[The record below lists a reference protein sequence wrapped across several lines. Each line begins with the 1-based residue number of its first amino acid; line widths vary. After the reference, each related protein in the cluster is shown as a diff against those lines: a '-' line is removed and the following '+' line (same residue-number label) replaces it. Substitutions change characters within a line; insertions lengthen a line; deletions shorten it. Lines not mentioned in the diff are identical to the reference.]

1 MQILLTGVACVG
13 KSSIGKKLAE
23 DIGYVF
29 FDLDVEIEKYYKKS
43 ISRLKA
49 DIIGEYSWRLKVVPV
64 LKKILDENKLKDIV
78 IALPPSGLR
87 DAYLSRDQEI
97 QRSRHSPH

>member
-23 DIGYVF
+23 DIGHVF
-29 FDLDVEIEKYYKKS
+29 FDLDVEIEKYYTKS

-49 DIIGEYSWRLKVVPV
+49 GFITEYGWRLKVVTVFSLSSYDPFV
-64 LKKILDENKLKDIV
+64 FLLFQDDIV
-78 IALPPSGLR
+78 
-87 DAYLSRDQEI
+87 Y
-97 QRSRHSPH
+97 

>member
-1 MQILLTGVACVG
+1 MGHRYSATLKNLHTLTRPTMQILLTGVACVG

-43 ISRLKA
+43 I
-49 DIIGEYSWRLKVVPV
+49 GVCT
-64 LKKILDENKLKDIV
+64 
-78 IALPPSGLR
+78 
-87 DAYLSRDQEI
+87 
-97 QRSRHSPH
+97 